1 MLRSSAAARSIQIA
15 ACRLQ
20 QAPAASA
27 DGERPRRRRS
37 ASGVLH
43 PLDGALRASEIAD
56 PDRGLDEIACV
67 PRAQR
72 MLDPELFIQLR
83 CSQQL
88 QVGLGDVAHGE
99 RHEPEDVPVQGR
111 HDEVTGLARKL
122 QAALRQFARLVH
134 PALERVDQRET
145 A

>member
-1 MLRSSAAARSIQIA
+1 MLRSSAAARSVQIA
-15 ACRLQ
+15 ARRLE
-20 QAPAASA
+20 QAATAGA

-37 ASGVLH
+37 KSSVLH
-43 PLDGALRASEIAD
+43 PLDGALRAVEVGHA
-56 PDRGLDEIACV
+56 DRGLDEIACV

-72 MLDPELFIQLR
+72 MLDPEPFIQLR

-122 QAALRQFARLVH
+122 QAALR
-134 PALERVDQRET
+134 
-145 A
+145 